1 MHTLSAILVLWKKLE
16 LGVIAGGGS
25 PVGVMCFL
33 LDFDAKCVND
43 TGVFN
48 WTFFTDIVEG
58 FGRWWLSVTNLEL
71 QTKRSPEVKFPHK
84 RDDGDPVRYTTT
96 Q

>member
-25 PVGVMCFL
+25 LVGYTCFL

-43 TGVFN
+43 TGLFN
-48 WTFFTDIVEG
+48 
-58 FGRWWLSVTNLEL
+58 
-71 QTKRSPEVKFPHK
+71 
-84 RDDGDPVRYTTT
+84 
-96 Q
+96 